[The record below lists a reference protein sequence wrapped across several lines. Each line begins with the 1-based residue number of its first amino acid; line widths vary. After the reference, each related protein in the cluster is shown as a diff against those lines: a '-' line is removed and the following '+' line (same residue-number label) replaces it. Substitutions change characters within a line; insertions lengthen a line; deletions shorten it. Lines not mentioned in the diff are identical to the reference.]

1 MSRRLAIIEGQRLA
15 LALGAPDPSQVQRLR
30 ALEAETVALRRQL
43 ADRAAQQPDP
53 LAEHNEELHAAGE
66 RLRATIAALLEA
78 NPGPKRGAAKRIL
91 RPLLE
96 TKVGREQQPSVR
108 CVQWHITALRKAG
121 RCTDDATP
129 WIPTR
134 GTL

>member
-1 MSRRLAIIEGQRLA
+1 MSGRRLAIIEGQRAA
-15 LALGAPDPSQVQRLR
+15 LALGIPDANLTRRLR
-30 ALEAETVALRRQL
+30 ALETENAALRRQL
-43 ADRAAQQPDP
+43 ADRSAQPDP
-53 LAEHNEELHAAGE
+53 LATHNADLHAAGE

-108 CVQWHITALRKAG
+108 CVQWHITELRKAG

-129 WIPTR
+129 
-134 GTL
+134 